1 MADSRQPIMS
11 DDSPD
16 HPGRERLAAYAA
28 GRTGEAE
35 SAAIEDHL
43 LHCDACCDEV
53 EALPPDPLDTALT
66 GSPDRPDAPAADLAV
81 PAALAEHPRYRLV
94 RLLGSGGMG
103 VVYRAEHRLMERPV
117 ALKIIHRH
125 WTADPAA
132 VARFRREVKAAARL
146 SHPNIVI
153 AYDAEQAGD
162 THFLVMEYV
171 EGTSLAAAVAGRGP
185 LPVAEA
191 CDCARQAALGLE
203 HAFEKGMVHRDIKPQ
218 NLVRTPEGL
227 VKILDFGLAK
237 FVTEFAPAGGLTEVG
252 DVMGTPDYLAPE
264 QARDA
269 HSADI
274 RADLYSLG
282 CTLYH
287 LLAGEVPFPG
297 KTGLQKVT
305 AHLERTARPLT
316 ELRPEVPAGLADVVA
331 RLMAKDPAQRP
342 ATPAEAARALA
353 PFADAGRRRRKTHVV
368 FVPADAPER
377 PAVRPK
383 RREAFRTRALTG
395 HTGRVLCVAF
405 RPDGGRLASGG
416 QDQTVR
422 LWDPAA
428 GKEVA
433 ALPGGAGPVR
443 AVAFSPDGKTLASG
457 HDDQA
462 VRLWDVD
469 AARERLVLRRHTG
482 PVRAVAFSP
491 DGKTLASLS
500 YDQGI
505 RLWDVATGEEAGNL
519 RGHHDRVLCLAFS
532 PDGAT
537 LASGGYDRSVILW
550 DLATGQPRRTLAAPG
565 DAVFAL
571 ALGPDGETLATAYS
585 MVRVWDL
592 EAGAV
597 RESLAGHR
605 GAVTCLAFSPDGRTL
620 ASGGM
625 DRTIRLWD
633 MLGGEARRTLAAH
646 KGPVT
651 GVAFSAQGLLA
662 SAGADQTVRLWEP
675 ERDAGD

>member
-1 MADSRQPIMS
+1 MS
-11 DDSPD
+11 NEGPD
-16 HPGRERLAAYAA
+16 HPGRERLTAYAS
-28 GRTGEAE
+28 GRTEEAE
-35 SAAIEDHL
+35 SVAIEEHL
-43 LHCDACCDEV
+43 LHCDACCDQV
-53 EALPPDPLDTALT
+53 EALPQDPLDFALSQSNASLPETAA
-66 GSPDRPDAPAADLAV
+66 SVSEPV
-81 PAALAEHPRYRLV
+81 PPALADHPRYRLI

-103 VVYRAEHRLMERPV
+103 VVYQAEHRLMERPV

-125 WTADPAA
+125 WTAEPAA
-132 VARFRREVKAAARL
+132 VARFRREVRAAARL

-171 EGTSLAAAVAGRGP
+171 EGTSLAAQVATRGP

-191 CDCARQAALGLE
+191 CECARQAALGLQ
-203 HAFEKGMVHRDIKPQ
+203 HALERGMVHRDIKPQ
-218 NLVRTPEGL
+218 NLIRTPEGL

-237 FVTEFAPAGGLTEVG
+237 FVTEFTPASGLTEVG
-252 DVMGTPDYLAPE
+252 TVMGTPDYLAPE

-269 HSADI
+269 HAADI

-287 LLAGEVPFPG
+287 LLAGEVPFPA
-297 KTGLQKVT
+297 KTSLQKVT

-316 ELRPEVPAGLADVVA
+316 ELRPDVPAALADVVA
-331 RLMAKDPAQRP
+331 RLMAKDPAERP
-342 ATPAEAARALA
+342 KTPAEAARALV
-353 PFADAGRRRRKTHVV
+353 PFADAAGRRRRKTHVV
-368 FVPADAPER
+368 FIPTDAPER
-377 PAVRPK
+377 SAARAKPPGALRP
-383 RREAFRTRALTG
+383 RTLSG
-395 HTGRVLCVAF
+395 HTGRVLCLAF

-422 LWDPAA
+422 LWEVAS
-428 GKEVA
+428 GKECA

-443 AVAFSPDGKTLASG
+443 ALAFSPDGKTLASG

-462 VRLWDVD
+462 VRLWDLD
-469 AARERLVLRRHTG
+469 AGRERLVLRRHTG
-482 PVRAVAFSP
+482 PVRALAFSP
-491 DGKTLASLS
+491 DGKILASTS

-505 RLWDVATGEEAGNL
+505 RLWDVAVGEEIGNL
-519 RGHHDRVLCLAFS
+519 REHLDRVLCLVFS
-532 PDGAT
+532 PDGNT
-537 LASGGYDRSVILW
+537 LVSGGYDRKVILW
-550 DLATGQPRRTLAAPG
+550 DMAAGRPNRILAAPG

-585 MVRVWDL
+585 MVRLWDL
-592 EAGAV
+592 DAGVV

-605 GAVTCLAFSPDGRTL
+605 GAVPCLAFSPDGRTL

-625 DRTIRLWD
+625 DRTVRCWG
-633 MLGGEARRTLAAH
+633 MLGGERRRTLLGH

-662 SAGADQTVRLWEP
+662 SASADQTVRLWEP
-675 ERDAGD
+675 VAGAGPGEGR